1 MCLNRFELNM
11 GYKCHPRALFV
22 NAYTP
27 ILLPWE
33 KEQSISDYIHKIS
46 GVSGFVLSETVKKWR
61 SLQVKSEG
69 SKQGSWSVECST
81 KGDDSEQHLKWAQ
94 NDCLFKEQDTPPI
107 MEYYLNLSQTPNQ
120 DSSRTFP
127 SPYQNL
133 DFLEL
138 SWYTRAPGSTVKSF
152 LLGSI
157 L

>member
-1 MCLNRFELNM
+1 
-11 GYKCHPRALFV
+11 
-22 NAYTP
+22 
-27 ILLPWE
+27 
-33 KEQSISDYIHKIS
+33 
-46 GVSGFVLSETVKKWR
+46 
-61 SLQVKSEG
+61 
-69 SKQGSWSVECST
+69 
-81 KGDDSEQHLKWAQ
+81 
-94 NDCLFKEQDTPPI
+94 

-138 SWYTRAPGSTVKSF
+138 SWYIRGRGSTVKSF